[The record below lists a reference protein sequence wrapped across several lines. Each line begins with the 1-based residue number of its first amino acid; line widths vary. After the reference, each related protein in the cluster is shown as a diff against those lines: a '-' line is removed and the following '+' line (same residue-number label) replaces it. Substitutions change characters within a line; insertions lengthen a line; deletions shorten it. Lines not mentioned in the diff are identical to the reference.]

1 MSIVLTD
8 LAERLGTLTMR
19 AGDGVIAELP
29 LVAPEAV
36 ARLTW
41 WDVFRRLLRGEE
53 PPFHLGSSK
62 K

>member
-1 MSIVLTD
+1 MSIVLSD

-41 WDVFRRLLRGEE
+41 WDVFRRLLRGVCM
-53 PPFHLGSSK
+53 G
-62 K
+62 